1 MLQKPTAVTF
11 DCYGT
16 LVDWESGISSFLE
29 QLFREKR
36 VNVDVIEVVKAREN
50 LDFELVQGPYRSYR
64 EVLGLSLRSAFPQ
77 FQIEYNEDDGK
88 RLAESVPDWPVFEET
103 RRALERLG
111 RKCKLAIISNIDTD
125 IIEKTKLKIG
135 VPFDLI
141 VTAQQTRAY
150 KPSVKPF
157 ELALQKLACKP
168 QDVLHVSSGFRY
180 DIPPASKL
188 GLRTAWVNRKQ
199 ETKPA
204 GLQADHEFRSLT
216 ELAAFVDGLTDKRG

>member
-1 MLQKPTAVTF
+1 LQKPAAVTF

-36 VNVDVIEVVKAREN
+36 VNVDVAEVVKARED

-64 EVLGLSLRSAFPQ
+64 EVLSLSLRSAFPQ
-77 FQIEYNEDDGK
+77 FQIVYNETDGK
-88 RLAESVPDWPVFEET
+88 RLADSVPDWPVFEET
-103 RRALERLG
+103 RGALERIG
-111 RKCKLAIISNIDTD
+111 RTCKLAIISNIDTD

-141 VTAQQTRAY
+141 VTAQQARAY

-168 QDVLHVSSGFRY
+168 HDVLHVSSGFRY
-180 DIPPASKL
+180 DIPPATKL
-188 GLRTAWVNRKQ
+188 GLKTVWVNRKQ
-199 ETKPA
+199 EPKPA
-204 GLQADHEFRSLT
+204 GSRADHDFASLT
-216 ELAAFVDGLTDKRG
+216 ELAAFVDGLADKKG